1 MAVVA
6 WYLPKWADDDEDLDR
21 LLAIDRFSVLGRRF
35 DGLAGDI
42 EWNRDDLGAI
52 ERSHRLVNLSD
63 RLRRTVGG
71 DPLGAIVMPPVITDE
86 NGLVLAES
94 NAVIDYILDMHPE
107 SPLRPAPGEA
117 ARVDYLFWFHA
128 GVGSLMPMQF
138 FNGLLTMMK
147 ARSPALVR
155 SVIGLATDKVREM
168 LVAPRLKVIFDKL
181 ESDLGRNTWLAGDRL
196 TAADISMCYS
206 IASADAQGKLEGRP
220 NCQRWMKQMRETPS
234 FQRAMEKDGRETFV
248 FSF

>member
-1 MAVVA
+1 MITLHHLEYSQSFRIL
-6 WYLPKWADDDEDLDR
+6 W
-21 LLAIDRFSVLGRRF
+21 LL
-35 DGLAGDI
+35 
-42 EWNRDDLGAI
+42 EELGAPYELKVY
-52 ERSHRLVNLSD
+52 ERDAETRLAPADYKALSPIG
-63 RLRRTVGG
+63 T
-71 DPLGAIVMPPVITDE
+71 APVITDE

-94 NAVIDYILDMHPE
+94 NAVIDYILDSHPE

-117 ARVDYLFWFHA
+117 NRADYLFWFHA

-147 ARSPALVR
+147 DRSPALVR
-155 SVIGLATDKVREM
+155 PVIGKATDTVREM
-168 LVAPRLKVIFDKL
+168 LVAPRLKTLFDKL
-181 ESDLGRNTWLAGDRL
+181 EIDLARNRWIAGDHL

-206 IASADAQGKLEGRP
+206 IASADAQGRLKDRP
-220 NCQRWMKQMRETPS
+220 NCQRWMEQMRETPS

>member
-1 MAVVA
+1 M
-6 WYLPKWADDDEDLDR
+6 
-21 LLAIDRFSVLGRRF
+21 
-35 DGLAGDI
+35 
-42 EWNRDDLGAI
+42 
-52 ERSHRLVNLSD
+52 
-63 RLRRTVGG
+63 
-71 DPLGAIVMPPVITDE
+71 
-86 NGLVLAES
+86 
-94 NAVIDYILDMHPE
+94 
-107 SPLRPAPGEA
+107 
-117 ARVDYLFWFHA
+117 DYLFWFHA

-206 IASADAQGKLEGRP
+206 IASADAQGRLEGRP